1 MNSKVNVL
9 KKKWLAYNN
18 CAESYNSE
26 FSPGRILAT
35 PTLDDVKAYG
45 IDNVFWNMGALS
57 HLDEPWV
64 VNLNVQQGIQAY
76 LTLTHCHDKLRR
88 IYRETRQAIQ
98 WVIKIG
104 GDLYQIE
111 NCLIAETRETDV
123 STKIQ
128 QRLTEIFL
136 VNHIPLSVLQLIFGC
151 LVQKFFHLWMKWNT
165 NCKKLLHWSKNW

>member
-1 MNSKVNVL
+1 MTSKFNVL

-18 CAESYNSE
+18 RAESYNSE

-57 HLDEPWV
+57 HPDEPWV

-76 LTLTHCHDKLRR
+76 LTLTHCHDKLRG
-88 IYRETRQAIQ
+88 IYRETRQATQ

-128 QRLTEIFL
+128 QRLTEICL

-151 LVQKFFHLWMKWNT
+151 LVQKFCHLWMKWNT
-165 NCKKLLHWSKNW
+165 KCKKLLHWSKNW